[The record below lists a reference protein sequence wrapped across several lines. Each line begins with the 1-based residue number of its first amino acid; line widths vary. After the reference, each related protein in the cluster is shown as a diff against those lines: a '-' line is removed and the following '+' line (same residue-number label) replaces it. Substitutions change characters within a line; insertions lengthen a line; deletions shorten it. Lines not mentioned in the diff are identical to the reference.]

1 MSDLQPKILAFIPA
15 YNCALQIPRVLAQF
29 NERILAYV
37 HEIIVVNNRSTDDT
51 ETAALAY
58 AEKHPEVPI
67 KILRNRENYGLGGSH
82 KVAFHYAVA
91 HGFDYVIVLHGDDQ
105 GHIEN
110 ILPYLES
117 GAYRS
122 YDCFLGARFMKG
134 AQLDGYSRFRTFG
147 NCVYNLLFSAVVH
160 QRIYDLGSGLNL
172 YSTRML
178 KDNFFEKYKDNL
190 MFNYCM
196 ILGSAYHHHKM
207 CFFPI
212 RWSESDQV
220 SNVKMVNQAI
230 TVLKMLGSYFLH
242 PARFVASELR
252 EKSIS
257 AYDAVC
263 IYPVRGVDHEG

>member
-51 ETAALAY
+51 EAAALAY
-58 AEKHPEVPI
+58 AEKHPKVPI
-67 KILRNRENYGLGGSH
+67 KIFRNRENYGLGGSH

-147 NCVYNLLFSAVVH
+147 NCVYNLLFSAVI
-160 QRIYDLGSGLNL
+160 RESM
-172 YSTRML
+172 T
-178 KDNFFEKYKDNL
+178 
-190 MFNYCM
+190 
-196 ILGSAYHHHKM
+196 SA
-207 CFFPI
+207 
-212 RWSESDQV
+212 RD
-220 SNVKMVNQAI
+220 
-230 TVLKMLGSYFLH
+230 
-242 PARFVASELR
+242 
-252 EKSIS
+252 
-257 AYDAVC
+257 
-263 IYPVRGVDHEG
+263 